1 MAERVLVVRPSRS
14 SFVLAPAVLVL
25 ALVAFDALVL
35 GLLMLDPRWR
45 GDGALA
51 IFELLPNY
59 MRSAIFVM
67 LAGLIGFFCLG
78 LVRLLASDRTAVLTR
93 AGADVLTMCGW
104 RHVAWNEVKK
114 IEQTGGASLPAVRL
128 VWESP
133 DAPGLAF
140 PQCPV
145 KVRVGW
151 MSNTSRTQILDFIAG
166 VRPDLAPD
174 NARADMAG
182 VGRTP

>member
-1 MAERVLVVRPSRS
+1 MADRVLVVRPSRS
-14 SFVLAPAVLVL
+14 SFVLAPAVLLL
-25 ALVAFDALVL
+25 ALVAFDAVVL

-45 GDGALA
+45 GYGGLA
-51 IFELLPNY
+51 IFEFLPNY
-59 MRSAIFVM
+59 MRSAIFVV

-78 LVRLLASDRTAVLTR
+78 LVRLLASGRTAVLTR

-104 RHVAWNEVKK
+104 RRVAWNEVQK
-114 IEQTGGASLPAVRL
+114 IEQTGGAYLPAVRL

-140 PQCPV
+140 PQCPMN
-145 KVRVGW
+145 VRAGW

-166 VRPDLAPD
+166 VRPDLVPD
-174 NARADMAG
+174 NARAHMAG
-182 VGRTP
+182 VGRVP